1 MGIIGS
7 IISAILMPFLYP
19 LLIMAPL
26 WILDSVYR
34 VFRLCCGQ
42 NLAELFFHSTGIGD
56 INWSFQNN
64 QIIRVMLIALVI
76 GVVVSALMFAIA
88 GGIQYARHRPM
99 SEIKSKIKWPI
110 IGVISFFALP
120 IGFTLISTLSSVLMQ
135 VLGGAEINNYIDA
148 NLANSLLT
156 NLQSKID
163 ALASCTG
170 ITINWNVGSG
180 APVAIESMDKNID
193 IILQMLGQI
202 SADAQAKGFSNIVE
216 NCQNLIKEATEIKGI
231 LANLSTDIT
240 NLQDALQKGLTNIG
254 KDGTVIPNQDYA
266 NTITAIKN
274 KFDLLGIYW
283 SDITSNLVAIH
294 KQYANII
301 ANESLITIGDNDY
314 KIWDIVRYN
323 LENDNVFKDFD
334 NYWVGDKS
342 QWNIILTNVCQ
353 YKDVNYGLNRAMSG
367 IDPQAVTSFSLT
379 VLIYQMVTGNNDSNW
394 ASFNWS
400 MHGSISLINVG
411 IGFVCIVCTVIV
423 VALFSIWA
431 ARRIIELVICMVF
444 TVFNAFVGVT
454 DDGIKYNM
462 GLKTFIGKMFA
473 IVIAWW
479 CFSIGITVI
488 KLVVDGFA
496 KLPSNPLAGIGG
508 MLVQV
513 FLYVGGMLGA
523 YHFANWLTNQY
534 GDNNSLSSTMADLG
548 IVKTG
553 VMLGIGAG
561 AVLGKHTVQP
571 SAQKVSALH
580 NKKLQAK
587 FGTHES
593 NVANYAEKLGLG
605 RKTTTFV
612 NGKEQTVFN
621 LDPELKGAADIYNKM
636 MQDSKTFST
645 KSRARASLMDKM
657 GMTTLSGETHQSKID
672 KQLGKYASEV
682 EKLKSKGK

>member
-156 NLQSKID
+156 NLQGKIND
-163 ALASCTG
+163 LASCTG

-274 KFDLLGIYW
+274 KFDLIGIYW

-294 KQYANII
+294 KQYGNII

-353 YKDVNYGLNRAMSG
+353 YKDVNYGLNKAMSG

-444 TVFNAFVGVT
+444 TVFISLMGV
-454 DDGIKYNM
+454 
-462 GLKTFIGKMFA
+462 
-473 IVIAWW
+473 
-479 CFSIGITVI
+479 S
-488 KLVVDGFA
+488 
-496 KLPSNPLAGIGG
+496 
-508 MLVQV
+508 
-513 FLYVGGMLGA
+513 FLYVICFMK
-523 YHFANWLTNQY
+523 NEPKN
-534 GDNNSLSSTMADLG
+534 DN
-548 IVKTG
+548 
-553 VMLGIGAG
+553 
-561 AVLGKHTVQP
+561 
-571 SAQKVSALH
+571 
-580 NKKLQAK
+580 
-587 FGTHES
+587 E
-593 NVANYAEKLGLG
+593 
-605 RKTTTFV
+605 
-612 NGKEQTVFN
+612 
-621 LDPELKGAADIYNKM
+621 
-636 MQDSKTFST
+636 
-645 KSRARASLMDKM
+645 
-657 GMTTLSGETHQSKID
+657 ID
-672 KQLGKYASEV
+672 KNS
-682 EKLKSKGK
+682 